1 MTDKIV
7 GVLGGMGPEA
17 TANCY
22 REIIRAT
29 QARRDQDH
37 VRVLIDS
44 NAKIPDRTKAIL
56 GAGPSPVPALRES
69 ALLLAQAGADF
80 VIIPCVSAHAFL
92 DEVRAAVDVP
102 ILSMCDV
109 VAEAVERERPAIRT
123 VGLLATSGTVRGG
136 FFQERLHASGV
147 ATLVPDGGEQER
159 VMAVIYGIKD
169 EAAKRPR
176 AALTAELVTVAGE
189 LVARGAQAIV
199 AGCTEIPIALAQEHL
214 RVPYF
219 DSVRVLAR
227 AAVVRAGGRLTD
239 LSSHPG

>member
-1 MTDKIV
+1 MTEKII
-7 GVLGGMGPEA
+7 GVLGGMGPEV

-29 QARRDQDH
+29 HARRDQDH

-44 NAKIPDRTKAIL
+44 NSKVPDRTKAIL
-56 GAGPSPVPALRES
+56 SEGPSPVPALVES
-69 ALLLAQAGADF
+69 ARLLGRSGADF

-92 DEVRAAVDVP
+92 EEVRAAVEVP
-102 ILSMCDV
+102 IVSMCDV
-109 VAEAVERERPAIRT
+109 VAEAVEREVPPIRT

-136 FFQERLHASGV
+136 FFQERLRASGV
-147 ATLVPDGGEQER
+147 ATLVPDPGEQER
-159 VMAVIYGIKD
+159 VMSVIYGIKD
-169 EAAKRPR
+169 ETATRPR
-176 AALTAELVTVAGE
+176 TALTAD
-189 LVARGAQAIV
+189 LVAVAEALVRRGAQAIV

-227 AAVVRAGGRLTD
+227 AAVVRAGGRLA
-239 LSSHPG
+239 

>member
-1 MTDKIV
+1 MSEKIV

-29 QARRDQDH
+29 RARRDQDH

-56 GAGPSPVPALRES
+56 GEGPSPVPALVES
-69 ALLLAQAGADF
+69 ARLLGRAGADF

-92 DEVRAAVDVP
+92 EEVRAAVEVP

-109 VAEAVERERPAIRT
+109 VAEAVGRASPAIHT
-123 VGLLATSGTVRGG
+123 VGLLATTGTVRGG
-136 FFQERLHASGV
+136 FFQERLRAGGV
-147 ATLVPDGGEQER
+147 ATLVPDPGEQER
-159 VMAVIYGIKD
+159 VMGVIYGIKD
-169 EAAKRPR
+169 ETATRPR
-176 AALTAELVTVAGE
+176 AALTAELVAVAE
-189 LVARGAQAIV
+189 ALVQRGAQAIV

-227 AAVVRAGGRLTD
+227 AAVARAGGVLT
-239 LSSHPG
+239 